1 MTNKEKYK
9 QAFSA
14 LQTSGEISLEVE
26 KMAMMSKKAKFK
38 TAAAVITA
46 CLILAGGSGIA
57 YAADVG
63 GIQRTIQFWIYG
75 DQTSATFEYNADGTY
90 TISIPSENGEAEE
103 RGGGGVAIEEDGTE
117 RPLTESELLEGLND
131 PEVEY
136 KDDGTVWVYY
146 YDQKIEI
153 TDKFENDVC
162 YLKVS
167 NGEDILYMTII
178 YQDGYCTSP
187 HKYVS
192 PDSLN

>member
-1 MTNKEKYK
+1 M
-9 QAFSA
+9 
-14 LQTSGEISLEVE
+14 
-26 KMAMMSKKAKFK
+26 
-38 TAAAVITA
+38 
-46 CLILAGGSGIA
+46 
-57 YAADVG
+57 
-63 GIQRTIQFWIYG
+63 
-75 DQTSATFEYNADGTY
+75 
-90 TISIPSENGEAEE
+90 
-103 RGGGGVAIEEDGTE
+103 
-117 RPLTESELLEGLND
+117 TESELLEELNY

-167 NGEDILYMTII
+167 NGEEILYMTII
-178 YQDGYCTSP
+178 YQDGYSMSP